1 MKIAVDVMGGDF
13 APVSVIDGILL
24 ALPSLPESDTILAV
38 GPEKIIQQLLADR
51 NYKGNAIQI
60 ISAEQVIEMAEHPTK
75 ALSQKPNSSIGVG
88 FSLLKSGE
96 ADVFASAGNTGAM
109 MVGSLFSVKTIQ
121 GIQRPAI
128 AGFVPQ
134 TSGNYA
140 VMLDIGANA
149 DCKPE
154 MLEQFAVLGSVYFE
168 ATTGK
173 KDPKVGLMNIGEEEQ
188 KGSILAQAAHT
199 LLKNNKQ
206 INFIGNLEGK
216 DLFRNKADVIVTDG
230 FTGNIML
237 KMAESFYFIMEE
249 QGVKN
254 DFIELTNYETYG
266 GSPIIGIN
274 GNVVIAHGASTPKAI
289 KNMINL
295 SRSLVD
301 SGVCQKIK
309 LTLEKMN

>member
-1 MKIAVDVMGGDF
+1 MRIAVDVMGGDY

-24 ALPSLPESDTILAV
+24 ALNSLTEKETILAV
-38 GPEKIIQQLLADR
+38 GPEKTIKNLLAER
-51 NYKGNAIQI
+51 KYEGTQI
-60 ISAEQVIEMAEHPTK
+60 EIIPAEQVIEMGEHPTK

-88 FSLLKSGE
+88 FSLLKSGQ

-134 TSGNYA
+134 TNGKYA

-154 MLEQFAVLGSVYFE
+154 MLEQFAVLGSIYFE
-168 ATTGK
+168 ATTGQK
-173 KDPKVGLMNIGEEEQ
+173 SPKVGLMNIGEEEQ

-254 DFIELTNYETYG
+254 DFIDLTNYETYG

-289 KNMINL
+289 KNMISL
-295 SRSLVD
+295 SKSLVN

-309 LTLEKMN
+309 SALEKN

>member
-1 MKIAVDVMGGDF
+1 MRIAVDVMGGDY

-24 ALPSLPESDTILAV
+24 ALNSLTEKETILAV
-38 GPEKIIQQLLADR
+38 GPEKTIKNLLAQR
-51 NYKGNAIQI
+51 KYEGTQI
-60 ISAEQVIEMAEHPTK
+60 EIIPAEQVIEMGEHPTK

-88 FSLLKSGE
+88 FSLLKSGQ

-134 TSGNYA
+134 TNGKYS

-154 MLEQFAVLGSVYFE
+154 MLEQFAVLGSIYFE
-168 ATTGK
+168 ATTGQK
-173 KDPKVGLMNIGEEEQ
+173 SPKVGLMNIGEEEQ

-199 LLKNNKQ
+199 LLRNNKQ

-254 DFIELTNYETYG
+254 DFIDLTNYETYG

-289 KNMINL
+289 KNMISL
-295 SRSLVD
+295 SKSLVN

-309 LTLEKMN
+309 SALEKN

>member
-13 APVSVIDGILL
+13 APISVIDGILL
-24 ALPSLPESDTILAV
+24 ALDSLAENETILAI
-38 GPEKIIQQLLADR
+38 GPEKTIHQLLADR
-51 NYKGNAIQI
+51 NYQGKQI
-60 ISAEQVIEMAEHPTK
+60 EVISAEQVIEMGEHPTK

-88 FSLLKSGE
+88 FSLLKSGQ

-134 TSGNYA
+134 TNGNYA
-140 VMLDIGANA
+140 VLLDIGANA

-154 MLEQFAVLGSVYFE
+154 MLEQFAVLGSIYFE
-168 ATTGK
+168 ATTGEK
-173 KDPKVGLMNIGEEEQ
+173 NPKVGLMNIGEEEQ

-254 DFIELTNYETYG
+254 DFIDLTNYETYG

-289 KNMINL
+289 KNMIGL
-295 SRSLVD
+295 SKSLVN

-309 LTLEKMN
+309 MALEKN

>member
-1 MKIAVDVMGGDF
+1 MRIAVDVMGGDY

-24 ALPSLPESDTILAV
+24 ALNSLTEKETILAV
-38 GPEKIIQQLLADR
+38 GPEKTIKNLLAQR
-51 NYKGNAIQI
+51 KYEGTQI
-60 ISAEQVIEMAEHPTK
+60 EIIPAEQVIEMGEHPTK

-88 FSLLKSGE
+88 FSLLKSGQ

-134 TSGNYA
+134 TNGKYS

-154 MLEQFAVLGSVYFE
+154 MLEQFAVLGSIYFE
-168 ATTGK
+168 ATTGQK
-173 KDPKVGLMNIGEEEQ
+173 SPKVGLMNIGEEEQ

-254 DFIELTNYETYG
+254 DFIDLTNYETYG

-289 KNMINL
+289 KNMISL
-295 SRSLVD
+295 SKSLVN

-309 LTLEKMN
+309 SALEKN

>member
-1 MKIAVDVMGGDF
+1 MRIAVDVMGGDY
-13 APVSVIDGILL
+13 APISVIDGILL
-24 ALPSLPESDTILAV
+24 ALNSLTEKETILAI
-38 GPEKIIQQLLADR
+38 GPEKTIKNLLAER
-51 NYKGNAIQI
+51 KYEGTQI
-60 ISAEQVIEMAEHPTK
+60 EIIPAEQVIEMGEHPTK

-88 FSLLKSGE
+88 FSLLKSGQ

-134 TSGNYA
+134 TNGKYS

-154 MLEQFAVLGSVYFE
+154 MLEQFAVLGAIYIE
-168 ATTGK
+168 ATTGQK
-173 KDPKVGLMNIGEEEQ
+173 SPKVGLMNIGEEEQ

-199 LLKNNKQ
+199 LLRNNKQ

-254 DFIELTNYETYG
+254 DFIDLTNYETYG

-289 KNMINL
+289 KNMISL
-295 SRSLVD
+295 SKSLVN

-309 LTLEKMN
+309 SALEKN

>member
-1 MKIAVDVMGGDF
+1 MRIAVDVMGGDY
-13 APVSVIDGILL
+13 APISVIDGILL
-24 ALPSLPESDTILAV
+24 ALDSLSDKETILAV
-38 GPEKIIQQLLADR
+38 GPEKTIKNLLAER
-51 NYKGNAIQI
+51 KYEGNKIEI
-60 ISAEQVIEMAEHPTK
+60 IPAEQVIDKGEHPTK

-88 FSLLKSGE
+88 FSLLKSGQ

-134 TSGNYA
+134 TNGEYA

-154 MLEQFAVLGSVYFE
+154 MLEQFAVLGSIYYE
-168 ATTGK
+168 ATTRK
-173 KDPKVGLMNIGEEEQ
+173 KSPKVGLMNIGEEEQ

-254 DFIELTNYETYG
+254 DFIDLTNYETYG

-274 GNVVIAHGASTPKAI
+274 GNVVIAHGASSPKAI
-289 KNMINL
+289 KNMIGL
-295 SRSLVD
+295 SKSLVN

-309 LTLEKMN
+309 STLEKN

>member
-24 ALPSLPESDTILAV
+24 AIDSLNSNEKILAV
-38 GPEKIIQQLLADR
+38 GPQQTIEKLLAER
-51 NYKGNAIQI
+51 NYSGNQIEI
-60 ISAEQVIEMAEHPTK
+60 ISAEQVIEMGEHPTK

-88 FSLLKSGE
+88 FSLLKSE
-96 ADVFASAGNTGAM
+96 QADVFASAGNTGAM

-134 TSGNYA
+134 VNGEFA

-154 MLEQFAVLGSVYFE
+154 MLEQFGILGSVYFE

-173 KDPKVGLMNIGEEEQ
+173 KKPRVGLMNIGEEEQ

-199 LLKNNKQ
+199 LLKNNKN
-206 INFIGNLEGK
+206 IHFIGNLEGK

-289 KNMINL
+289 QQMIKL
-295 SRSLVD
+295 SKSLVE
-301 SGVCQKIK
+301 SGVLKKIK
-309 LTLEKMN
+309 KALEN

>member
-24 ALPSLPESDTILAV
+24 ALSSLSENDTILAI
-38 GPEKIIQQLLADR
+38 GPEKTIKQLLAER
-51 NYKGNAIQI
+51 NYQGNAIQVI
-60 ISAEQVIEMAEHPTK
+60 AAEQVIEMAEHPTK

-154 MLEQFAVLGSVYFE
+154 MLEQFALLGSVYFE

-173 KDPKVGLMNIGEEEQ
+173 KNPKVGLMNIGEEEQ

-206 INFIGNLEGK
+206 VNFIGNLEGK

-254 DFIELTNYETYG
+254 DFIDLTNYETYG

-274 GNVVIAHGASTPKAI
+274 GNVIIAHGASTPKAI
-289 KNMINL
+289 HNMIKL

-309 LTLEKMN
+309 LALEKMN

>member
-1 MKIAVDVMGGDF
+1 MKIAVDVMGGDY

-24 ALPSLPESDTILAV
+24 ALDSLSENEIILAI
-38 GPEKIIQQLLADR
+38 GPEKTIKNLLDERKYTGNKIEIIA
-51 NYKGNAIQI
+51 
-60 ISAEQVIEMAEHPTK
+60 AEQVIEMGEHPTK

-88 FSLLKSGE
+88 FSLLKSGQ

-134 TSGNYA
+134 TNGKYA

-154 MLEQFAVLGSVYFE
+154 MLEQFAILGSIYFE
-168 ATTGK
+168 ATTGEK
-173 KDPKVGLMNIGEEEQ
+173 SPKVGLMNIGEEEQ

-199 LLKNNKQ
+199 LLKNNRS

-249 QGVKN
+249 QGIKN
-254 DFIELTNYETYG
+254 DFIDLTNYETYG

-274 GNVVIAHGASTPKAI
+274 GNVVIAHGASSPKAI

-295 SRSLVD
+295 SKSLVN

-309 LTLEKMN
+309 MALENNN

>member
-24 ALPSLPESDTILAV
+24 AIDSLNPNEKILAV
-38 GPEKIIQQLLADR
+38 GPQQTIASLLAER
-51 NYKGNAIQI
+51 NYTGNQIEI
-60 ISAEQVIEMAEHPTK
+60 ISAEQVIEMGEHPTK

-88 FSLLKSGE
+88 FSLLKSE
-96 ADVFASAGNTGAM
+96 QADVFASAGNTGAM

-134 TSGNYA
+134 VKGDFA

-154 MLEQFAVLGSVYFE
+154 MLEQFGVLGSVYFE

-173 KDPKVGLMNIGEEEQ
+173 KNPRVGLMNIGEEEQ
-188 KGSILAQAAHT
+188 KGSILAQAAYT
-199 LLKNNKQ
+199 LLKNNKN
-206 INFIGNLEGK
+206 IHFIGNLEGK

-254 DFIELTNYETYG
+254 DFIDLTNYETYG

-289 KNMINL
+289 QQMIKL
-295 SRSLVD
+295 SKSLVE
-301 SGVCQKIK
+301 SGVLKKIK
-309 LTLEKMN
+309 KALEN